1 MISRLLFNVNN
12 LIYYLF
18 MLVILCILVY
28 LIYKIFLIE
37 NDLYLINDKIYKL
50 EMENGQCNIPKNKLT
65 TDLNVNEFIMKQIFD
80 DNEQIDDNQNN
91 IDIIEINDDLQEIK
105 IEEPIFDLKKEVI
118 MDDKES
124 IMSAS
129 NSNKKKLLKL
139 NLDKLK
145 EKCTELGINN
155 EGTKAQLIE
164 KILEKEKEL
173 N

>member
-18 MLVILCILVY
+18 MLFILCILVY

-37 NDLYLINDKIYKL
+37 NDLYMINDKIYKL

-65 TDLNVNEFIMKQIFD
+65 TDLNVNEFIMNQIFD
-80 DNEQIDDNQNN
+80 DNEPVEN
-91 IDIIEINDDLQEIK
+91 IDIIEINDDQPEIK

-124 IMSAS
+124 IMSTS

-145 EKCTELGINN
+145 EKCTELGVNT

>member
-1 MISRLLFNVNN
+1 MITRLLFNVNN

-18 MLVILCILVY
+18 MLIILCILIY

-50 EMENGQCNIPKNKLT
+50 EMENGKCTIPKNKIA
-65 TDLNVNEFIMKQIFD
+65 TDLNVNEFIMNQIFD
-80 DNEQIDDNQNN
+80 DNDDDKNETN
-91 IDIIEINDDLQEIK
+91 IDIIEIDDDLPEIK
-105 IEEPIFDLKKEVI
+105 LEEPIFDLKKEVI

-124 IMSAS
+124 IMSSS
-129 NSNKKKLLKL
+129 NLNKKKLSKL

-145 EKCTELGINN
+145 EKCSDLGLNN